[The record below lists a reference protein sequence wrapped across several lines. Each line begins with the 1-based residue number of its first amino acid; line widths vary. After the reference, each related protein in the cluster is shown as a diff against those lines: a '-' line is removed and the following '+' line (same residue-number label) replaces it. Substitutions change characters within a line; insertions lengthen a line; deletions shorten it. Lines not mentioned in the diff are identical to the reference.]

1 LAVTYRVHF
10 PFDTHANYERN
21 IAHSI
26 AMGGLLVQKIK
37 WALPLY
43 TVLAAVSLVG
53 CANNDTAENE
63 NITND
68 TGYHSTEKD
77 VLVRNINYRNMAQ
90 GLYDKDDA
98 YSERDRNYHGHES
111 KPLRARSSYYNS
123 YEGTLADKVNGVANE
138 VGSVADAR
146 TIIMKDEMLVA
157 LLLDDY
163 SQAKGVKE
171 RIKKEIGPLSNGR
184 TIHVTTD
191 EGVYFRT
198 MTLDN
203 NLRDGDTREMI
214 IQDAN
219 DMFDNLNIHEDH
231 LK

>member
-1 LAVTYRVHF
+1 
-10 PFDTHANYERN
+10 
-21 IAHSI
+21 
-26 AMGGLLVQKIK
+26 VQKIK
-37 WALPLY
+37 WAQPLC

-68 TGYHSTEKD
+68 TGYHEKD
-77 VLVRNINYRNMAQ
+77 ALVRNINYENMAH
-90 GLYDKDDA
+90 GLYNKDDA
-98 YSERDRNYHGHES
+98 YSKSDRNYHGHES
-111 KPLRARSSYYNS
+111 KPLKAKSSYYNS
-123 YEGTLADKVNGVANE
+123 YEGSLADRVNGVANKVE
-138 VGSVADAR
+138 PVIDTR

-157 LLLDDY
+157 LRLDDY
-163 SQAKGVKE
+163 SQANDVKQ
-171 RIKKEIGPLSNGR
+171 RIKKEIGPLTNGR
-184 TIHVTTD
+184 TLYVTTD

-214 IQDAN
+214 ILDAN
-219 DMFDNLNIHEDH
+219 DMFDNLNIHENH